1 METKQKGKDNKILT
15 ALLFTFFKYG
25 FRGMVDYGCT
35 NQQKNIDIS
44 ISDTSKFVYNTLKY
58 QIVKYFGVFNLM
70 YKYYLMK
77 TEKKEFNEIIGIDSL
92 LIKME
97 YNANTEK
104 GRLASDYGV
113 PQRIID
119 YYDTDDTDGSRRK
132 IYEEFDLYEK
142 NIYLKTKDI
151 IDNQT

>member
-1 METKQKGKDNKILT
+1 
-15 ALLFTFFKYG
+15 
-25 FRGMVDYGCT
+25 MVDYGCT
-35 NQQKNIDIS
+35 NLQKDIDTS
-44 ISDTSKFVYNTLKY
+44 IRDTSKFVYNILKY

-70 YKYYLMK
+70 YKYHLMK
-77 TEKKEFNEIIGIDSL
+77 TEKKEFNEMIGIDSL